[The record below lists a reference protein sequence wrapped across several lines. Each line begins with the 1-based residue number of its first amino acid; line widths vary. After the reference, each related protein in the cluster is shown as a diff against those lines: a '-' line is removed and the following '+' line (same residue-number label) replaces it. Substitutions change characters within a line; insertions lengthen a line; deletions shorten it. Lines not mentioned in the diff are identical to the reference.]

1 MLSAPF
7 NAEVK
12 NEWSN
17 VAAVPI
23 CLHIV
28 NKGSFTYTLI
38 AIYVMGN
45 L

>member
-7 NAEVK
+7 DAEVK
-12 NEWSN
+12 SELSYA
-17 VAAVPI
+17 AAVPI

-28 NKGSFTYTLI
+28 NRESFTFTLI
-38 AIYVMGN
+38 AIYD

>member
-12 NEWSN
+12 KDWSY
-17 VAAVPI
+17 AAALPI

-28 NKGSFTYTLI
+28 NRESFTFLLI
-38 AIYVMGN
+38 AIYVMG
-45 L
+45 